1 MPSYDPQRNPKDLVS
16 YMPGM
21 LLPLQRLCNM
31 FLVPQISY
39 MEKDMDLG
47 LANVL
52 CAKVDEHAGDWPSQ
66 SFVDLFHIANKC
78 VQPKMSERAEVA
90 EVSTILL
97 HLTMSRQPHKQ
108 LQVLLDTPLLPM
120 QTFPLSSFIH

>member
-16 YMPGM
+16 YM
-21 LLPLQRLCNM
+21 LLFHYEYHETCFSPQLA
-31 FLVPQISY
+31 QISY

-90 EVSTILL
+90 EVSMILL
-97 HLTMSRQPHKQ
+97 HLTRCTWPRVCSHADR
-108 LQVLLDTPLLPM
+108 LFSIYWSIT
-120 QTFPLSSFIH
+120 

>member
-1 MPSYDPQRNPKDLVS
+1 MA
-16 YMPGM
+16 
-21 LLPLQRLCNM
+21 
-31 FLVPQISY
+31 QISY

-90 EVSTILL
+90 EVWYCFT
-97 HLTMSRQPHKQ
+97 
-108 LQVLLDTPLLPM
+108 LQGVHGLN
-120 QTFPLSSFIH
+120 S

>member
-90 EVSTILL
+90 EVSMMLL

-108 LQVLLDTPLLPM
+108 LRVLLDTFAPHADLP
-120 QTFPLSSFIH
+120 TV

>member
-1 MPSYDPQRNPKDLVS
+1 
-16 YMPGM
+16 
-21 LLPLQRLCNM
+21 
-31 FLVPQISY
+31 

-66 SFVDLFHIANKC
+66 SFVDLFHIANRC

-97 HLTMSRQPHKQ
+97 HLTMSRQPYKQ
-108 LQVLLDTPLLPM
+108 L
-120 QTFPLSSFIH
+120 

>member
-1 MPSYDPQRNPKDLVS
+1 
-16 YMPGM
+16 
-21 LLPLQRLCNM
+21 M
-31 FLVPQISY
+31 FFLPQISY

-66 SFVDLFHIANKC
+66 SFVDLFHIANRC

-97 HLTMSRQPHKQ
+97 HLTMSRQPYKQ
-108 LQVLLDTPLLPM
+108 LLSIPGGTFAPM
-120 QTFPLSSFIH
+120 QTFPLSNFRPLVSFSTRD

>member
-1 MPSYDPQRNPKDLVS
+1 
-16 YMPGM
+16 M
-21 LLPLQRLCNM
+21 LLFHYKDHETGHFSPQLA
-31 FLVPQISY
+31 QISY

-47 LANVL
+47 LSNVL

-90 EVSTILL
+90 EV
-97 HLTMSRQPHKQ
+97 
-108 LQVLLDTPLLPM
+108 
-120 QTFPLSSFIH
+120 

>member
-1 MPSYDPQRNPKDLVS
+1 
-16 YMPGM
+16 
-21 LLPLQRLCNM
+21 M
-31 FLVPQISY
+31 FFLPQISY

-66 SFVDLFHIANKC
+66 SFVDLFHIANRC

-97 HLTMSRQPHKQ
+97 HLTMSRQPYKQ
-108 LQVLLDTPLLPM
+108 L
-120 QTFPLSSFIH
+120 

>member
-1 MPSYDPQRNPKDLVS
+1 
-16 YMPGM
+16 MPGM

-90 EVSTILL
+90 EVSMILL